1 MNCRGLNDNKKR
13 VILYNWVNNINC
25 DVVFLQETH
34 FISEKEYIF
43 NSGWKGTSF
52 HCFSTSSHSKGV
64 SILISSKFPFTLLNQ
79 PKSADC
85 RIILL
90 NIEHDS
96 EIITLVNIYA
106 PNSEN
111 DFKMDFTVFY

>member
-1 MNCRGLNDNKKR
+1 MIIKKR
-13 VILYNWVNNINC
+13 VILYNWVNDINC

-52 HCFSTSSHSKGV
+52 HSFSTSSHSKGV
-64 SILISSKFPFTLLNQ
+64 SILISSKFHFTLLNQ
-79 PKSADC
+79 HKSADG

-96 EIITLVNIYA
+96 KIITLVNIYA

-111 DFKMDFTVFY
+111 DRVDFF